1 MDANTS
7 GWGPEVDYTYAPPSR
22 PDSRAL
28 FVSHA
33 THVSDAHLDAAFMHN
48 LDPNATIRPAEA
60 HTLLGLFQR
69 MHTEFKNSLDELK
82 TDVTEV
88 RNQLALI
95 RNEIIPVGEINQINT
110 RLATLETSVN
120 TVSQYAHDIHR
131 DTQALIAAPNPG
143 PAPQQPAPPPSRQ
156 PNPQP
161 PAPTTASTGSN
172 GVKLAKPEK
181 FKGEKG
187 KATAFK
193 IAVNSYL
200 VACAPN
206 AMDQQKV
213 LFTISYLDGI
223 ALEWIQPYQEQE
235 IMHGNVTW
243 LRNWTTFWA
252 EFDKRFG
259 ETDRAEK
266 AHKKIRLLKQ
276 TKSVQEYLRDFQ
288 ACATYLRYND
298 EVLRDMFYDGLNETI
313 KAHMLAQLFDPQD
326 VATTF
331 QDVADRALEID
342 LRVEAYNSQA
352 NKSFKSENKGQT
364 SNSTSRE
371 KLSTGDAVYMIGTDG
386 RAVKGKIESIGRNAR
401 GQVTPNVKWA
411 GQNTTV
417 QVPFPA
423 LKKDDRPMTGTSRA
437 PPPPPLAKG
446 KGPGPMELDGE
457 RRKGE
462 ITCLRCQGKGHMAR
476 DCPSKPISGFEAR
489 IEEVKEPDS
498 DDESVKDDA

>member
-1 MDANTS
+1 MDAKTS
-7 GWGPEVDYTYAPPSR
+7 GWQPEADYTYAPPSR
-22 PDSRAL
+22 PDSRAS

-82 TDVTEV
+82 TEV
-88 RNQLALI
+88 EGIRDQVALV
-95 RNEIIPVGEINQINT
+95 RNEIIPLGEINQINT
-110 RLATLETSVN
+110 RLASLETNVN
-120 TVSQYAHDIHR
+120 TLTRYAHDIHR
-131 DTQALIAAPNPG
+131 DTQALIAAPNPV
-143 PAPQQPAPPPSRQ
+143 AQPQQPAAPPPRQ
-156 PNPQP
+156 PNPPP
-161 PAPTTASTGSN
+161 PAQPAMTASSN
-172 GVKLAKPEK
+172 GIKLAKPEK

-206 AMDQQKV
+206 ATDQQKV
-213 LFTISYLDGI
+213 LFTISYLDGT

-235 IMHGNVTW
+235 IMHGNVAW

-266 AHKKIRLLKQ
+266 ARKKIRSLKQ
-276 TKSVQEYLRDFQ
+276 NKSVQEYLRDFQ

-326 VATTF
+326 AATTF

-342 LRVEAYNSQA
+342 LRVEAYNSQTS
-352 NKSFKSENKGQT
+352 KSFKSENKAQSS
-364 SNSTSRE
+364 SNPGRE

-411 GQNTTV
+411 GQNSTV

-462 ITCLRCQGKGHMAR
+462 ITCLRCQGKGHMVR
-476 DCPSKPISGFEAR
+476 DCPSKPISGYEAR
-489 IEEVKEPDS
+489 VEEIKEPDS

>member
-1 MDANTS
+1 MNPDIS
-7 GWGPEVDYTYAPPSR
+7 GWQQDTEYAYAPPSR
-22 PDSRAL
+22 PDSRAS

-33 THVSDAHLDAAFMHN
+33 THVSNAHLDAAFIHN
-48 LDPNATIRPAEA
+48 LDPNATIRAAEA

-82 TDVTEV
+82 TEV
-88 RNQLALI
+88 GGIRDQVALV
-95 RNEIIPVGEINQINT
+95 RNEIVPLGEINQINT

-120 TVSQYAHDIHR
+120 TVQRYSHDIHR
-131 DTQALIAAPNPG
+131 DTQALIAAPNMPTA
-143 PAPQQPAPPPSRQ
+143 PQPQQPAPPPPRQ
-156 PNPQP
+156 PNPPP
-161 PAPTTASTGSN
+161 PAAPATTTSSN
-172 GVKLAKPEK
+172 GIKLAKPEK

-193 IAVNSYL
+193 IAINSYL

-206 AMDQQKV
+206 ATDQQKYYL
-213 LFTISYLDGI
+213 LF
-223 ALEWIQPYQEQE
+223 QQE
-235 IMHGNVTW
+235 IMHGNVAW

-252 EFDKRFG
+252 EFDKQFG

-266 AHKKIRLLKQ
+266 ARKIIRSLKQ

-298 EVLRDMFYDGLNETI
+298 EVLRDMFYDGLNESI

-326 VATTF
+326 AATTF

-352 NKSFKSENKGQT
+352 NKSFKSESKGQT
-364 SNSTSRE
+364 SSQTGRE

-417 QVPFPA
+417 QVLFPA

-498 DDESVKDDA
+498 DDELVKGDA